1 MGCSKSA
8 GIDQCDLGFHAC
20 PMGST
25 VRLHTHSFIESKLG
39 MSVLVRFEGGR
50 AAHRYK
56 KGHVNLM
63 AQIVLCG
70 DGKEKLL
77 QYLFN
82 LIKGRPST
90 LLIYYVGRPL
100 LHDRDFPHNSS
111 KYYCILSSG
120 PRYVKIMI

>member
-1 MGCSKSA
+1 
-8 GIDQCDLGFHAC
+8 
-20 PMGST
+20 
-25 VRLHTHSFIESKLG
+25 

-63 AQIVLCG
+63 AQIVLCGDG

-120 PRYVKIMI
+120 PRYVKIMIGQHTGYTARY

>member
-1 MGCSKSA
+1 
-8 GIDQCDLGFHAC
+8 
-20 PMGST
+20 
-25 VRLHTHSFIESKLG
+25 

-70 DGKEKLL
+70 DGDGKEKLL
-77 QYLFN
+77 QFN

-90 LLIYYVGRPL
+90 LLIYYVVLCFTTVTSHIIVVNITAFYLR
-100 LHDRDFPHNSS
+100 
-111 KYYCILSSG
+111 G
-120 PRYVKIMI
+120 PGM